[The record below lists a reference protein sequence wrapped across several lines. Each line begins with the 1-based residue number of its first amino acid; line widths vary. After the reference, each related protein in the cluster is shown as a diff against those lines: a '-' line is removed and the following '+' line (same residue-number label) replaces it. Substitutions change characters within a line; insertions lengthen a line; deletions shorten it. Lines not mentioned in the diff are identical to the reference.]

1 METKIN
7 ISVGICFAVFTVG
20 LLSVGADLLS
30 AMLAALLFA
39 PLLVAFFT
47 GPALVI
53 AAVLCCFKVTAPPA
67 ETLQDCNRR
76 D

>member
-7 ISVGICFAVFTVG
+7 ISVAICFALFVIG

-30 AMLAALLFA
+30 AFAAALLFA

-47 GPALVI
+47 GPAILF
-53 AAVLCCFKVTAPPA
+53 ASVLCLFKRTSPPA
-67 ETLQDCNRR
+67 EPIAWEERMD
-76 D
+76 